1 LFITVLIG
9 RVLIIALGLIG
20 GVLIIALRLLG
31 GGLNIAL
38 RLLGGALRELLVKG
52 SKFFLAFSIGA

>member
-31 GGLNIAL
+31 GGL
-38 RLLGGALRELLVKG
+38 RELLVKG